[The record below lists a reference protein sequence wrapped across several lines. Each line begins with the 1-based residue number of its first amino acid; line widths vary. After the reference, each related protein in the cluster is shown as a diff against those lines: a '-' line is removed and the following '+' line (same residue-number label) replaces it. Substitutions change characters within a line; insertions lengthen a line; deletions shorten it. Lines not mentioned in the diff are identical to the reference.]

1 MTRAIE
7 FVLFDE
13 ARRLGESPER
23 TLLENASNEIIML
36 RNRLAASLRRNRVL
50 DALVSAGVDEWEGY
64 NDALEDIRKEE
75 GDSADD

>member
-23 TLLENASNEIIML
+23 ILLENASNEITML

-64 NDALEDIRKEE
+64 NDALENIRKEE
-75 GDSADD
+75 GDSAND